1 MPEPHPVASFDP
13 VVEVLADADS
23 VGARA
28 AALIA
33 GVVDDLPGAVL
44 GFPTGATPGPTYR
57 ALEALVGA
65 GEADFTGVS
74 VFLLD
79 EYLGLGAT
87 DPRSYR
93 ATIRREAAGPLG
105 VPDGA
110 VFGPEGDAA
119 DPQEACQRYEDHI
132 DAAGGIDMVML
143 GIGRN
148 GHIGFNEP
156 GTPFNLRTHIT
167 ALSDATRVDNAR
179 YFGSV
184 ANVPTHAI
192 TQGPA
197 TIGDA
202 RRILLVATG
211 AAKAP
216 AIARAL
222 TGEVDEDCPA
232 SILRTHPDVRVLV
245 DPDAAAGLGEHVR
258 RVARLG
264 EG

>member
-1 MPEPHPVASFDP
+1 MAEPHPVPIFDP
-13 VVEVLADADS
+13 VVEVLTDPDA

-33 GVVDDLPGAVL
+33 GVVDDLPRAVL
-44 GFPTGATPGPTYR
+44 GFATGATPGPTYR
-57 ALEALVGA
+57 ALGTLVAA
-65 GEADFTGVS
+65 GEVDFTGVS

-110 VFGPEGDAA
+110 VFGPEADAA
-119 DPQEACQRYEDHI
+119 DPQEACQRYEDQIH
-132 DAAGGIDMVML
+132 AAGGIDVLML

-156 GTPFNLRTHIT
+156 GTPFNLRTHVST
-167 ALSDATRVDNAR
+167 LCDATRVDNAR
-179 YFGSV
+179 YFGAV
-184 ANVPTHAI
+184 ADVPTYAI

-197 TIGDA
+197 TICDA

-232 SILRTHPDVRVLV
+232 SILRTHPEVRVLV
-245 DPDAAAGLGEHVR
+245 DPDAAVGLGERVR